1 MWRRGYSGVGDG
13 PERRR
18 ILPRWLLFP
27 HRLLF
32 PRWVL
37 LTLLS
42 SIPLSRVRGWE
53 EEEVAVRV
61 YIHV

>member
-1 MWRRGYSGVGDG
+1 VGDG

-18 ILPRWLLFP
+18 ILPRRLLFP

-37 LTLLS
+37 LAPLS
-42 SIPLSRVRGWE
+42 SIPLSRVREWDEG
-53 EEEVAVRV
+53 EVAVRV